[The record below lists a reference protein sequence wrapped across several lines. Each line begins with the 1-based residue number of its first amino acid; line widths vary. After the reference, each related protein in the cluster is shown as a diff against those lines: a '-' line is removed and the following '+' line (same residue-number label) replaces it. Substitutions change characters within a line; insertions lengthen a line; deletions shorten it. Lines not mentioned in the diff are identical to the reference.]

1 MVSLWQK
8 LQAKLLRAFAKRMKA
23 KFTYDAALFP
33 LRAVV
38 EQTIPTP
45 WGPARALF
53 YWPHSQSSAT
63 LPVYLNFHGGGFVAG
78 TPEHDDSYCR
88 RLAHNLNCLVVNLD
102 YVLAPEHAF
111 PAGPRQCFA
120 VLEWLASEAE
130 TLGIDPQRFAV
141 GGHSAGGNLAAAV
154 AGLARGHQALKV
166 VHQLIDYAALDLHQ
180 DPALKTSTSARPLL
194 NAGLMRFFNSC
205 YLSDPAQALDPLA
218 SPLLA
223 PVEALAGMPAATVI
237 TAQYD
242 ILRAEGEAYAE
253 KLRQAGVPVRQRMF
267 EGCDHMFTHLGPDE
281 SAEEAWQ
288 LMEDSLREAFQAV
301 DVADAG
307 VRARHD
313 DGSLH
318 TISTIAP

>member
-1 MVSLWQK
+1 MISIWQK

-33 LRAVV
+33 LRTVA
-38 EQTIPTP
+38 EQTIATP

-53 YWPHSQSSAT
+53 YWPHSQASTA

-102 YVLAPEHAF
+102 YALAPEQVF

-120 VLEWLASEAE
+120 VLEWLAAQAE
-130 TLGIDPQRFAV
+130 VLGIDPQRIAV
-141 GGHSAGGNLAAAV
+141 GGHSAGGNLAAVV
-154 AGLARGHQALKV
+154 AGLARGHRTLKV
-166 VHQLIDYAALDLHQ
+166 VHQLIDYAALDLAQ
-180 DPALKTSTSARPLL
+180 DPALKTSTIARPLL
-194 NAGLMRFFNSC
+194 GVGLMRFFTRC

-223 PVEALAGMPAATVI
+223 PVDALVGMPAATVI
-237 TAQYD
+237 TAQHD
-242 ILRAEGEAYAE
+242 ILRGEGEAYAE

-288 LMEDSLREAFQAV
+288 LMEDSLREAFQGV
-301 DVADAG
+301 DEAEAG
-307 VRARHD
+307 VRAQHGE
-313 DGSLH
+313 GSLH